1 MKPPN
6 NATRPPLLLLFLPP
20 LSLSFVWHSHAHF
33 ICLNQGHTHCKWS
46 IHTTWW
52 ALPTIWL
59 LNGQEHKWH
68 EAHYCNFVC
77 PARVVPFAISLYWCL
92 RWSATGSSCDKSM
105 FEIKSATSTHRYML
119 WFRCMQQ
126 LWQTYFFCT
135 SNSLLHK
142 ALFCSPLS
150 PFFSG
155 FFTITFVCRIRFGQR
170 GMHNQGCCC
179 IGPPPLGF
187 CVCRMLL
194 ALLKYGMQWDWT
206 ERLLAHLSLF
216 RILSLPSQNAH
227 VWVLSP
233 CVLSCYQFFLVLCL
247 YHSLWREDSVEW
259 P

>member
-150 PFFSG
+150 PFF
-155 FFTITFVCRIRFGQR
+155 FFLDFSPLHLSVALGLVREECTIKVVAALAHHLLAFVCV
-170 GMHNQGCCC
+170 GCC
-179 IGPPPLGF
+179 
-187 CVCRMLL
+187 
-194 ALLKYGMQWDWT
+194 
-206 ERLLAHLSLF
+206 
-216 RILSLPSQNAH
+216 
-227 VWVLSP
+227 
-233 CVLSCYQFFLVLCL
+233 
-247 YHSLWREDSVEW
+247 
-259 P
+259 